1 MILMD
6 FILSRSETSLPFLLS
21 TKKSVNVDEIKQKR
35 FDYQQTLA
43 FLRGKNVALCFQSN
57 VELAIHIILLDGI
70 VNRLL
75 ILPPDCLPEQLKD
88 YLSST
93 DTEKVLS
100 DFLEASSLADINT
113 QVLVS
118 LKNETKKIST
128 QWVLTT
134 SGTTGVPKLVKH
146 SLKSLSRTVKVSNK
160 EHHFVWGCLYHLHR
174 FAGIQVLLQS
184 LIANNQMVIIESTD
198 NLSAMLNL
206 FIRRHV
212 NCLSA
217 TPTLWRNILMQPKSK
232 HLPLSQ
238 LTLGGEI
245 ADNNILSALMLAY
258 PATKIRHIYASTEA
272 GVGFSVGDGLAG
284 FPLAY
289 LNGDLDKVL
298 LKISD
303 RNTLLIKSTACSS
316 GYIGGEVLASQI
328 DYIDTGD
335 VISLEGERCYFI
347 GRENGTINIGGNKV
361 NPEYVEQ
368 VLMTFPGV
376 NMAYVSAKKSSI
388 MGNLVQCQV
397 VIADHFQ
404 DKSEFIKQ
412 LKFYCKTQLTP
423 YMIPIFFKVVDHI
436 KLNST
441 GKISRDE

>member
-75 ILPPDCLPEQLKD
+75 ILPPDSLPEQRKD

-113 QVLVS
+113 QSLVS
-118 LKNETKKIST
+118 LKNETNKIPT

-146 SLKSLSRTVKVSNK
+146 TLKSLTRTVKASNK

-184 LIANNQMVIIESTD
+184 LVANNQMVIIESAD
-198 NLSAMLNL
+198 HLSSMLNL
-206 FIRRHV
+206 FIRHHV

-217 TPTLWRNILMQPKSK
+217 TPTLWRNILMLPKSK
-232 HLPLSQ
+232 YLPLSQ

-245 ADNNILSALMLAY
+245 ADDNILSALTVAY
-258 PATKIRHIYASTEA
+258 PNTKIRHIYASTEA
-272 GVGFSVGDGLAG
+272 GVGFSVVDGLAG
-284 FPLAY
+284 FPITY
-289 LNGDLDKVL
+289 LNDGLDKVK
-298 LKISD
+298 LKVSD
-303 RNTLLIKSTACSS
+303 KNTLLIKSTANAS
-316 GYIGGEVLASQI
+316 GYIGGEKIANQF

-335 VISLEGERCYFI
+335 VLNIEGERCYFM

-376 NMAYVSAKKSSI
+376 SLAYVSAKKSSV
-388 MGNLVQCQV
+388 MGSLVQCQLV
-397 VIADHFQ
+397 VAASFQ
-404 DKSEFIKQ
+404 KQPDFIKQ
-412 LKFYCKTQLTP
+412 LKTYCKTQLKS
-423 YMIPIFFKVVDHI
+423 YMVPVFFQVVDHI
-436 KLNST
+436 KLNNT
-441 GKISRDE
+441 GKISRNE